1 VRVCAVY
8 VCVCVSCVCVYH
20 VCAVCVCV
28 YVCVVCIP
36 KARIRKIWLFLRL
49 RQIGFKN
56 FHQLQDWF
64 RRLVSQIG
72 FLTTRP
78 HPLIIPQTTEK
89 TTHKP
94 RKNFVVTK
102 TRTIG
107 KCVNRSAKTTVVKEG
122 VEPLEKKPR
131 RGLLEFSS

>member
-49 RQIGFKN
+49 C
-56 FHQLQDWF
+56 
-64 RRLVSQIG
+64 
-72 FLTTRP
+72 
-78 HPLIIPQTTEK
+78 
-89 TTHKP
+89 
-94 RKNFVVTK
+94 VVH
-102 TRTIG
+102 G
-107 KCVNRSAKTTVVKEG
+107 GGWE
-122 VEPLEKKPR
+122 
-131 RGLLEFSS
+131 LL